1 MPMPAELLL
10 RLIEGAAGVAGKTQL
25 KDVLWATVESASSIT
40 GARYGALGVIGDH
53 GGLVE
58 FLHVGL
64 EPAVVAAIGPLPRGR
79 GVLGTITR
87 MAKTVRI
94 DRIQDHPDSVGF
106 PPNHPPMETFLG
118 VPVRTGAD
126 VFGNL
131 YLTEKPGGF
140 SAEDEVVVEAL
151 AVVAGSAINTARLQD
166 RLRRVAVVEDRARI
180 ARDLHDGIIQDL
192 FAAGLTLQA
201 LSIRV
206 DDEVT
211 AAGLNDAVHRLD
223 DVIGSLRG
231 FIFDLQP
238 PAWSERT
245 LVDRVTELVAQVS
258 EPHDTEVKVHYDP
271 ELKHEASRA
280 TEHVLHVVREAL
292 SNALRHAEADRI
304 DVDLGRSADGIHV
317 IVRDDGIG
325 FDPAPAGGGMG
336 LRNLHSRADDVG
348 GTILIDSKP
357 GAGTVVKVTF
367 PD

>member
-1 MPMPAELLL
+1 MPADLLL
-10 RLIEGAAGVAGKTQL
+10 RLIEGAAGVAGRTQL
-25 KDVLWATVESASSIT
+25 KDVLWATVENASSIT

-53 GGLVE
+53 GSLVE

-64 EPAVVAAIGPLPRGR
+64 DPATVAAIGPLPRGL

-94 DRIQDHPDSVGF
+94 DRLQDHPDSVGF
-106 PPNHPPMETFLG
+106 PPNHPPMEYFLG
-118 VPVRTGAD
+118 VPVRTGTE

-140 SAEDEVVVEAL
+140 TEADEIVVEAL
-151 AVVAGSAINTARLQD
+151 AVVAGSAINTARLQE

-211 AAGLNDAVHRLD
+211 AASLADAVQRLD

-238 PAWSERT
+238 PAWSERS
-245 LVDRVTELVAQVS
+245 LVDRITELVAQVS
-258 EPHDTEVKVHYDP
+258 EPHDTEVSVHYDP
-271 ELKHEASRA
+271 QLHDQSSRA
-280 TEHVLHVVREAL
+280 TEHALHVVREAL
-292 SNALRHAEADRI
+292 SNALRHAHANRI
-304 DVDLGRSADGIHV
+304 DVELGPSTDGILV
-317 IVRDDGIG
+317 IVRDDGAG
-325 FDPAPAGGGMG
+325 FDPGSVVEGMG
-336 LRNLHSRADDVG
+336 LRNLRSRAHDVG
-348 GTILIDSKP
+348 GTVTVDSTP
-357 GAGTVVKVTF
+357 GAGTTVKVTL
-367 PD
+367 PG